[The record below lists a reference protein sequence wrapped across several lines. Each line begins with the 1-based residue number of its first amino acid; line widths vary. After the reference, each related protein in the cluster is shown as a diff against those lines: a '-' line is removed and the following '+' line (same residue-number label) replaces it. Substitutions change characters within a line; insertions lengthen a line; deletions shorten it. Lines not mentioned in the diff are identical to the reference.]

1 MARTLVEIGIT
12 GNAGYAPGQVRKM
25 SVGELISE
33 LENFDSED
41 EIYLKD
47 AGNRYGAAY
56 GEINYVSEGHEDYED
71 DEDED
76 DDEEDEYYESNL
88 YSRIKSNQKLNE
100 ANKEE

>member
-12 GNAGYAPGQVRKM
+12 GNAGYAPDQVRKM

-56 GEINYVSEGHEDYED
+56 GQINYIEQGKSDED
-71 DEDED
+71 DEDD
-76 DDEEDEYYESNL
+76 EDEYYESNL

>member
-1 MARTLVEIGIT
+1 MALVEIGIT
-12 GNAGYAPGQVRKM
+12 GNAGYAADQVRKM

-56 GEINYVSEGHEDYED
+56 GQINYIEQGLS
-71 DEDED
+71 EDED
-76 DDEEDEYYESNL
+76 DDEEDEYHESNL

-100 ANKEE
+100 SNKEE